1 MEPLINLRR
10 SPGPRSVTL
19 SPPELYQMFDPVE
32 EEPLDDTTA
41 HSFEESFDA
50 QRVASGLTSRAGG
63 KKGAW
68 TAPRPTGKGPS
79 TSPSFPWR
87 SSQSSTTETEWQ
99 PGLSTG
105 QLGRDYSQP
114 DRPDEDPDP
123 AWFRRTQPLFGND
136 ERHDDE
142 QHEDPFPDRECD
154 KAHRDDPPNGPLRG
168 EWEKT
173 PFPPGIDP
181 QKSMKYQTEG
191 GTWMFMP
198 FGQEPP
204 EGERPPNGSYPRSTR
219 RRRRKNHHGPPS
231 SEPSSYGAEEQA
243 ESEVPTLDPSVDPE
257 AFEAAPEPPRPQPRR
272 EVREGHQGVPQ
283 AAGGGGSGGSP
294 AGSPAGSHGGSK
306 SNSTS
311 WMSAMGPQKGV
322 KFRGGAPPQPPTCGS
337 ISLEMYG
344 PLKDMKER

>member
-191 GTWMFMP
+191 GNYLDVHAFW
-198 FGQEPP
+198 
-204 EGERPPNGSYPRSTR
+204 TR
-219 RRRRKNHHGPPS
+219 
-231 SEPSSYGAEEQA
+231 
-243 ESEVPTLDPSVDPE
+243 
-257 AFEAAPEPPRPQPRR
+257 AP
-272 EVREGHQGVPQ
+272 
-283 AAGGGGSGGSP
+283 
-294 AGSPAGSHGGSK
+294 
-306 SNSTS
+306 
-311 WMSAMGPQKGV
+311 
-322 KFRGGAPPQPPTCGS
+322 
-337 ISLEMYG
+337 
-344 PLKDMKER
+344 